1 MFFYGK
7 VITKIFFAL
16 FFSFKKLF
24 LKKRRIFDGQWR
36 IYRVKGE
43 ILMEFLE
50 DSKFISYLSIFK
62 TILLFLILG
71 LLIKSIYFTQECKC
85 DEQDNLVSYVEEDDK
100 KDDIQE
106 DIVSE
111 DILNEVLVDVKGA
124 VKKPGVYKLPAN
136 SIVNDA
142 IQSAGGLKSGA
153 STKYINLSKKV
164 LNEMVITIYTN
175 YEINKMNNVNSN
187 VCTSTDENIKDC
199 EGSSIVVTGDDKKDN
214 TDNKNDSLVKDEKIS
229 INTAGK
235 EELMKLE
242 GIGESKALAIIDYRS
257 KNNGFKSLEELMNV
271 SGIGEVAYS
280 KIKDFIKL

>member
-1 MFFYGK
+1 
-7 VITKIFFAL
+7 
-16 FFSFKKLF
+16 
-24 LKKRRIFDGQWR
+24 
-36 IYRVKGE
+36 
-43 ILMEFLE
+43 MEFLE